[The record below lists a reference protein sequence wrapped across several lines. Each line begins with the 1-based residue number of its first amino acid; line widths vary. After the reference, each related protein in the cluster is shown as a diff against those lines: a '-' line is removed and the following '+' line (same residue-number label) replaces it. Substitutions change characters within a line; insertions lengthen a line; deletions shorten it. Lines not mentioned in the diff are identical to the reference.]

1 MISWRLVFPA
11 VMVAAA
17 LAVCFTY
24 FVPPRPPRV
33 EVNQLIPPTVPDLI
47 GRETQTPRNID
58 PRPSAEEQAAKAF
71 EGAAKAI
78 LERAPD
84 ARASAG
90 TDGPLITGP
99 KAARSPAHDAGK
111 LAGHLAKIIVTCG
124 PKSGP
129 ASVQRL
135 SFVSQYDDSRPG

>member
-1 MISWRLVFPA
+1 MSGQRSSQAQAEGEKMISWRLVFPA

-33 EVNQLIPPTVPDLI
+33 EVNQLIPPTVPDLT

-71 EGAAKAI
+71 ERAAKAI
-78 LERAPD
+78 LARAPD

-90 TDGPLITGP
+90 TDGPLITGHIPLP
-99 KAARSPAHDAGK
+99 KG
-111 LAGHLAKIIVTCG
+111 
-124 PKSGP
+124 
-129 ASVQRL
+129 
-135 SFVSQYDDSRPG
+135 RPIPRP